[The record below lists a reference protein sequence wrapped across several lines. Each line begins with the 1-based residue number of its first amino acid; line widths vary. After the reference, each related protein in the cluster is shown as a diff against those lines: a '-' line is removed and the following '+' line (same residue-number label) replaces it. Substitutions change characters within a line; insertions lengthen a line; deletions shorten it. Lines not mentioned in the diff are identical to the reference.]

1 MAFCNITGR
10 HLNSLVKTRS
20 SAVVSSAEA
29 KWNVAK
35 LDVDSILKEV
45 KFNSDGLVPAIAQQF
60 DSGEV
65 LMMAWMSTES
75 IVETLKS
82 RRAVF
87 FSRSRKKL
95 WRKGD
100 TSGQYQHVHDFK
112 LDCDGDTVLLT
123 VDQLG
128 VACHTGRRSCFYLA
142 VRDDGLEEI
151 LPVVIDPDEL
161 YS

>member
-1 MAFCNITGR
+1 MAFCSITGKS
-10 HLNSLVKTRS
+10 LNVLVKTRRS
-20 SAVVSSAEA
+20 VEVSLVES
-29 KWNVAK
+29 KWNLAK

-65 LMMAWMSTES
+65 LMMAWMTAES
-75 IVETLKS
+75 IRETLKS
-82 RRAVF
+82 NRAVYY
-87 FSRSRKKL
+87 SRSRKEL

-100 TSGQYQHVHDFK
+100 TSGQHQHVHDFK
-112 LDCDGDTVLLT
+112 IDCDGDTVLLT

-128 VACHTGRRSCFYLA
+128 VACHTGRRSCFYLG
-142 VRDDGLEEI
+142 VRDNGLEEI
-151 LPVVIDPDEL
+151 APVVIDPDKL